1 MMKREEL
8 TDLILDINFLGKT
21 VVIVGGGAEAYRKTL
36 SFLDANSKVLVVSND
51 FLDNIHVLHQ
61 LGKIDLVEKDIV
73 DADTFVNGFSTK
85 PDVLVAVTNNPDLN
99 SQLGKYA
106 KAMGCMVH
114 IKDNPTV
121 SDFMFPAS
129 AKIADVKIALF
140 TGRKS
145 PSMARVLRNR
155 IEKMINE
162 EDLLQIQLQEYIRPI
177 LKQQISE

>member
-73 DADTFVNGFSTK
+73 DADAFVNGFSTK

-99 SQLGKYA
+99 SRLGKYA